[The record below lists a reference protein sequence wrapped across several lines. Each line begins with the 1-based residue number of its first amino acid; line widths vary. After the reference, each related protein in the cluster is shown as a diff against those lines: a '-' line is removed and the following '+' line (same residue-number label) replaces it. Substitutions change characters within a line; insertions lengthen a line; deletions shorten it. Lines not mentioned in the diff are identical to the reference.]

1 MKLWKKVTL
10 WIIGIVIV
18 SFGGLMA
25 LGLSMHSAAEKYVM
39 ENSDYK
45 KVETIMQSDK
55 ILCAES
61 GTGLVV
67 VERDTKEEMY
77 FPICVSMFGET
88 TLGNWE
94 K

>member
-1 MKLWKKVTL
+1 
-10 WIIGIVIV
+10 
-18 SFGGLMA
+18 
-25 LGLSMHSAAEKYVM
+25 M

-45 KVETIMQSDK
+45 NVETIMQSDK

-67 VERDTKEEMY
+67 VERDTKEPQY
-77 FPICVSMFGET
+77 FPVCVSMFGNA
-88 TLGNWE
+88 TLGKWE